1 MKDTDLPLI
10 TIIIPAYNYAHLLHR
25 AVESV
30 MAQIDDA
37 NAEVL
42 IIDDGSTD
50 ETPATI
56 ESLSRKF
63 PQGFRAL
70 RKENGGLA
78 SVRNRG
84 ILEANGQYL
93 IFLDAD
99 DEMVTNALKAIQQH
113 ILNNPESQMIICGHI
128 SIEENGSSRNHLPS
142 KLSNDPVTRLSDY
155 LLSKKT
161 KLVNGACV
169 MHRKV
174 FERGNYPELFRN
186 SEDIPVFSQVLAN
199 YSCSILKQPVAKIYK
214 HNDSLRHN
222 INHAK
227 AGELKLVEEVFSPQ
241 RLDKK
246 FFKLK
251 NAYKV
256 QRCLSLFRTA
266 YLVED
271 IDTAKYYFKKALKH
285 DPRVLFKFSYVSKAL
300 RMWKKSLVKRI
311 TKSPKQL

>member
-1 MKDTDLPLI
+1 MPLI
-10 TIIIPAYNYAHLLHR
+10 TIIIPAYNYAHLLPR
-25 AVESV
+25 AVDSI
-30 MAQIDDA
+30 MAQIEDA
-37 NAEVL
+37 DVEVL

-56 ESLSRKF
+56 HTLSKKY
-63 PQGFRAL
+63 PEAFRAL

-84 ILEANGQYL
+84 IREARGNYL

-99 DEMVTNALKAIQQH
+99 DEMAPNGLKSINQH
-113 ILNNPESQMIICGHI
+113 LKNHPESQMIICGHI
-128 SIEENGSSRNHLPS
+128 SIEENGKSRKHLPNN
-142 KLSNDPVTRLSDY
+142 LSDDPVTRLSDY

-199 YSCSILKQPVAKIYK
+199 YSCSILKQPVVKIYK
-214 HNDSLRHN
+214 HHDSLRHN
-222 INHAK
+222 INYAK
-227 AGELKLVEEVFSPQ
+227 ATGLKLIEEVFSPQ
-241 RLDKK
+241 RLDEK
-246 FFKLK
+246 FFELR

-256 QRCLSLFRTA
+256 QRCMSLFRTA

-271 IDTAKYYFKKALKH
+271 IDTAKYYFKKALKN
-285 DPRVLFKFSYVSKAL
+285 DYRVLFKFTYVRKAL
-300 RMWKKSLVKRI
+300 RMWIKSI
-311 TKSPKQL
+311 G